1 MIVLPHPPTLIRNGA
16 HIGVLH
22 DIAHGK
28 VVINDEP
35 GKCTLEQ
42 LGDFTGAV
50 GEILVRRVA
59 AAPGCKLLPQSKVRQ
74 LRIMSAN
81 ESSLVIDIA
90 GCSTVTAQVGSVV
103 LATGAPSTACTS
115 KWRSLFT
122 TPSEVLKA
130 SCRTAAST
138 RSPPRSRTPRASRSH
153 ASPRKASAAS
163 APRCS
168 PPTWR
173 SARLALSGYARRWP
187 RWSRRRSD
195 GSR

>member
-1 MIVLPHPPTLIRNGA
+1 MAISACLTRFAPPRSFVRASTPHRRPDSPHTPHSLTMALRSTGHPPITLIRNGT
-16 HIGVLH
+16 HTGVLH

-103 LATGAPSTACTS
+103 LATGGTEH
-115 KWRSLFT
+115 RM
-122 TPSEVLKA
+122 
-130 SCRTAAST
+130 
-138 RSPPRSRTPRASRSH
+138 H
-153 ASPRKASAAS
+153 
-163 APRCS
+163 
-168 PPTWR
+168 
-173 SARLALSGYARRWP
+173 
-187 RWSRRRSD
+187 
-195 GSR
+195 